1 MTFFRSVKESSV
13 INFDFCSSVC
23 YDLPCYMHFETTSES
38 EDFFQ
43 VAANSF
49 SRNWLIFVIIFFL
62 LIENLVRVLDM
73 LSFIFHATK
82 RMRKSSIPMNMR
94 QKYHRKIRAIGV

>member
-1 MTFFRSVKESSV
+1 
-13 INFDFCSSVC
+13 
-23 YDLPCYMHFETTSES
+23 MHFETTSES

-49 SRNWLIFVIIFFL
+49 SRNWLIFVIFFFL

>member
-1 MTFFRSVKESSV
+1 
-13 INFDFCSSVC
+13 
-23 YDLPCYMHFETTSES
+23 MHFETTSES

-62 LIENLVRVLDM
+62 LIENSLGYVKLHF
-73 LSFIFHATK
+73 SC
-82 RMRKSSIPMNMR
+82 
-94 QKYHRKIRAIGV
+94 Y